1 MVSLY
6 ALIHWDGALGYAAA
20 HTTFMVGAAFIALG
34 AMGMATVT
42 ALALSR
48 P

>member
-1 MVSLY
+1 MVGLY
-6 ALIHWDGALGYAAA
+6 ALTHWDGALGYAAA
-20 HTTFMVGAAFIALG
+20 HTTFVAGAAFIAFG

>member
-1 MVSLY
+1 ML
-6 ALIHWDGALGYAAA
+6 ALSHWDGALDYAAA
-20 HTTFMVGAAFIALG
+20 HTTFVAGAAFIALG